1 MTTPI
6 SQSAVFHFADE
17 LVERMAKRDPIFATG
32 AGIKG
37 YDHLLPDYTT
47 EQLAIEAAEITDDLG
62 RLESIAVSGDV
73 ERVAREVIRE
83 RLTVSLALLSSGD
96 VRRTFSVLWSP
107 LASIRQVFELMA
119 MSTPGEAEVIRA
131 RLIQIRPALSGWR
144 SALVDTASAEQ
155 LPAARQILGVAEQAQ
170 SSATGGWTAL
180 AQRVADGAGVDLGS
194 SGLLAAAE
202 DAESACAEL
211 AEWLRSELAPQAPT
225 TEGCGAVRY
234 QRWSNYYCGATLD
247 LHELYEW
254 GYRDLRRIND
264 RMWRLAEILFPG
276 APSLV
281 AVAEHLDDE
290 PARAI
295 VGADVLLEKLRSFT
309 AATVAELN
317 GVHFDIDERIR
328 FCDARLA
335 PEGSAAAPY
344 YVGPSEDLSRPGTTW
359 YPTLG
364 RTTFT
369 WWREATVWYHE
380 SVPGHH
386 LQSGV
391 ALLAAD
397 RQTRFHRLAGWTSG
411 YGEGWALY
419 AERLMD
425 ELGYFSDPAD
435 ELGYLACQ
443 ALRAA
448 RVVVDVGLHLEFDAP
463 ADLGVLGD
471 LGDCSGRRW
480 TPAMAVALMEE
491 WALQSRA
498 MSISEVDRYL
508 GNPAQ
513 AISYKVGERA
523 WLAAREEAKQRLGAG
538 FSLKAFHA
546 QALALG
552 PMGLDTF
559 TSEMALW
566 DGTTTHI

>member
-1 MTTPI
+1 MTRPTSLSPI
-6 SQSAVFHFADE
+6 FVFANE
-17 LVERMAKRDPIFATG
+17 LVERMARRDPIFATQS
-32 AGIKG
+32 GIKG
-37 YDHLLPDYTT
+37 YDHLLGDFST
-47 EQLAIEAAEITDDLG
+47 EQLASDEAEIAEELRG
-62 RLESIAVSGDV
+62 LESIAVTGDV
-73 ERVAREVIRE
+73 ERIAREVIRE
-83 RLTVSLALLSSGD
+83 RLSVKHALLASGD
-96 VRRTFSVLWSP
+96 IRRTFSVLSSP
-107 LASIRQVFELMA
+107 LEGIRQVFELMA
-119 MSTPGEAEVIRA
+119 MDSPEAAEVIRG
-131 RLIQIRPALSGWR
+131 RLSQIRPALTSWR
-144 SALVDTASAEQ
+144 RALVDVASAGQ
-155 LPAARQILGVAEQAQ
+155 LPAERQILGVAEQSTAY
-170 SSATGGWTAL
+170 ANRGWTTL
-180 AQRVADGAGVDLGS
+180 ARRVADAVSVDAEA

-202 DAESACAEL
+202 DAQGACAEL
-211 AEWLRSELAPQAPT
+211 AEWLRVEAAPQAAAK
-225 TEGCGAVRY
+225 EGCGAERY
-234 QRWSNYYCGATLD
+234 QRWTNYYTGATLNPR
-247 LHELYEW
+247 ELYEW
-254 GYRDLRRIND
+254 GYQDLRRIND
-264 RMWRLAEILFPG
+264 RMWRLADVLLPG
-276 APSLV
+276 ASSLV
-281 AVAEHLDDE
+281 AVADHLDHD

-295 VGADVLLEKLRSFT
+295 VGADVLIDKLRSFT

-317 GVHFDIDERIR
+317 GVHFDIDERIQ

-335 PEGSAAAPY
+335 PEGTAAAPY
-344 YVGPSEDLSRPGTTW
+344 YIAPSEDLSRPGTTW
-359 YPTLG
+359 FPTLG
-364 RTTFT
+364 LTTFT

-386 LQSGV
+386 LQRAV
-391 ALLAAD
+391 ALLAAE

-443 ALRAA
+443 AMRAA
-448 RVVVDVGLHLEFDAP
+448 RIVVDVGLHLELDAP
-463 ADLGVLGD
+463 GDLGVLGD

-480 TPAMAVALMEE
+480 TPEMAVALLEE

-513 AISYKVGERA
+513 AISYKVGERV
-523 WLAAREEAKQRLGAG
+523 WLEAREETRRRLGDG

-559 TSEMALW
+559 SAEMAAW
-566 DGTTTHI
+566 DGATHSL